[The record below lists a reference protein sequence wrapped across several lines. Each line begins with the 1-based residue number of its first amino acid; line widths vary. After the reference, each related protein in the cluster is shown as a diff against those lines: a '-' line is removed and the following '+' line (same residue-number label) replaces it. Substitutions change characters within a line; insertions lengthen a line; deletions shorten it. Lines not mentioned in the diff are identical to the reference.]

1 MCRSSANQA
10 QDILYTSLTLSLPY
24 TVGVYHSSFLGKE
37 TKTEKILIHGPGSL
51 TSFCPT
57 PKPVLLTTRLNGP
70 PSLLLKG
77 PGNLS
82 QEEVGMQLGPSSLGQ
97 IRTLAQAQLFSCP
110 DTCFP
115 SQDAFLPV
123 TLSPW

>member
-82 QEEVGMQLGPSSLGQ
+82 QEEVGMQLV
-97 IRTLAQAQLFSCP
+97 LAAWGKFAPWLRHS
-110 DTCFP
+110 CFP
-115 SQDAFLPV
+115 APTPVSHPRMPFFL
-123 TLSPW
+123 